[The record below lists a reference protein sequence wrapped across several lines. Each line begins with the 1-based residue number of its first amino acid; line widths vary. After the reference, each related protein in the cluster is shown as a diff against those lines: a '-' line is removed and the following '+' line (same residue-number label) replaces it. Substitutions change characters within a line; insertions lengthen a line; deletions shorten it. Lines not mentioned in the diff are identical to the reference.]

1 MGVVVQKFGGT
12 SVADAARI
20 NRAARRVALARSK
33 GDDVVVVVSARG
45 SLTDELIDLAREV
58 CPDPPA
64 RELDAL
70 LSTGEQQSA
79 ALMAMALHRM
89 GVAAESLAGM
99 QIGILTDGVFTRAR
113 IESIDPTRVR
123 EVLGRGKVA
132 IVAGFQGVDTE
143 GNITTLG
150 RGASDTT
157 AVALA
162 AALGADICE
171 IYTDVDGVYTA
182 DPRIVPTAR
191 RIPVISYDEMLE
203 LASLGAGVLHSRSV
217 EIGKKFGVPIHVRSS
232 FTDAP
237 GTMVVQEV
245 EAMEKILVSGAT
257 VTENEAK
264 ITLRE
269 VPDQPGIAAEVFDG
283 VGRHNVVV
291 DMIVQTPSR
300 GGTTD
305 LSFTVPKESM
315 SEALAAAEE
324 VGNRIGA
331 AAVECDQNIAKV
343 SVVGVGM
350 RSHTGVAARMFRSL
364 ADAGV
369 NIQMISTSEIKIS
382 CIIEGEKAHQAL
394 RAVHAAFGLD
404 AEPAGT

>member
-1 MGVVVQKFGGT
+1 MGLIVQKFGGT
-12 SVADAARI
+12 SVADAQGI
-20 NRAARRVALARSK
+20 NRAARRAALARAA

-45 SLTDELIDLAREV
+45 NLTDELIELARKLS
-58 CPDPPA
+58 PQPPA

-79 ALMAMALHRM
+79 ALMAMALHEM
-89 GVAAESLAGM
+89 GVAAESLAGV
-99 QIGILTDGVFTRAR
+99 QIGIRTDGVFTRAR
-113 IESIDPTRVR
+113 IENVDPTRVR
-123 EVLGRGKVA
+123 EVLRAGRVA
-132 IVAGFQGVDTE
+132 IVAGFQGADAA

-162 AALGADICE
+162 AALGAQMCE

-237 GTMVVQEV
+237 GTLVVQEV
-245 EAMEKILVSGAT
+245 QAMEKIHVSGAT
-257 VTENEAK
+257 VTENDAK
-264 ITLRE
+264 ITLRG
-269 VPDQPGIAAEVFDG
+269 VPDQPGIAAEVFDA
-283 VGRHNVVV
+283 VGQHNVVV
-291 DMIVQTPSR
+291 DMIVQPPSR
-300 GGTTD
+300 RGKTD
-305 LSFTVPKESM
+305 MSFTVPKDCVA
-315 SEALAAAEE
+315 EALAAAQEI
-324 VGNRIGA
+324 GSRLGA
-331 AAVECDQNIAKV
+331 AGVECDERIAKV

-350 RSHTGVAARMFRSL
+350 RSHTGVAAKMFRAL
-364 ADAGV
+364 AEAGV
-369 NIQMISTSEIKIS
+369 NIQIISTSEIKIS
-382 CIIEGEKAHQAL
+382 CVIEQDQAHKAL
-394 RAVHAAFGLD
+394 RAVHAAFELD
-404 AEPAGT
+404 AEPTQT

>member
-1 MGVVVQKFGGT
+1 MGLVVQKFGGT
-12 SVADAARI
+12 SVADPERI
-20 NRAARRVALARSK
+20 NRSARRAALARSA
-33 GDDVVVVVSARG
+33 GDEVVVVVSARG
-45 SLTDELIDLAREV
+45 DLTDELIALARQIA
-58 CPDPPA
+58 PQPPA

-79 ALMAMALHRM
+79 ALMAMALHEM
-89 GVAAESLAGM
+89 GVPAESLAGV
-99 QIGILTDGVFTRAR
+99 QIGIRTDGVYTRAR
-113 IESIDPTRVR
+113 IEDVDPSRVR
-123 EVLGRGKVA
+123 EVLAAGRVA
-132 IVAGFQGVDTE
+132 IVAGFQGADAN

-162 AALGADICE
+162 AALHADICE

-191 RIPVISYDEMLE
+191 LIPRISYDEMLE

-245 EAMEKILVSGAT
+245 QAMEKIVVSGAT
-257 VTENEAK
+257 VTEDEAK
-264 ITLRE
+264 ITFRA
-269 VPDQPGIAAEVFDG
+269 VPDQPGIAAEVFDA
-283 VGRHNVVV
+283 VGLHNVVV

-300 GGTTD
+300 EGTTD
-305 LSFTVPKESM
+305 LSFTVPKENVT
-315 SEALAAAEE
+315 EALAAAEA
-324 VGNRIGA
+324 VGERIGA
-331 AAVECDQNIAKV
+331 AAVECDERIAKV

-350 RSHTGVAARMFRSL
+350 RSHTGVAAKMFRTL
-364 ADAGV
+364 ADNGV
-369 NIQMISTSEIKIS
+369 NIQVISTSEIKIS
-382 CIIEGEKAHQAL
+382 CVIDQAKAHQAL
-394 RAVHAAFGLD
+394 RAVHDAFELD
-404 AEPAGT
+404 ADPS

>member
-1 MGVVVQKFGGT
+1 MGLVVQKFGGT
-12 SVADAARI
+12 SVADAERI
-20 NRAARRVALARSK
+20 NRAARRVALARSA
-33 GDDVVVVVSARG
+33 GDEVVVVVSARG
-45 SLTDELIDLAREV
+45 QLTDELIDLARDI
-58 CPDPPA
+58 CPEPPA

-89 GVAAESLAGM
+89 GVPAESLAGL

-113 IESIDPTRVR
+113 IEDVDPKRIR
-123 EVLGRGKVA
+123 EVLKRGRVA
-132 IVAGFQGVDTE
+132 IVAGFQGADAA

-162 AALGADICE
+162 AALKAQMCE

-191 RIPVISYDEMLE
+191 RIPVVTYDEMLE

-237 GTMVVQEV
+237 GTMVVQEAK
-245 EAMEKILVSGAT
+245 AMEKFLVSGAT
-257 VTENEAK
+257 VTENDAK
-264 ITLRE
+264 LTLRG
-269 VPDQPGIAAEVFDG
+269 VPDKPGIAAGVFEA
-283 VGRHNVVV
+283 VGQYNVVV

-300 GGTTD
+300 RGKTD
-305 LSFTVPKESM
+305 MSFTVPKDCVA
-315 SEALAAAEE
+315 EALAAAQAI
-324 VGNRIGA
+324 GTQIGA
-331 AAVECDQNIAKV
+331 AGVECDERIAKV

-350 RSHTGVAARMFRSL
+350 RSHTGVAAKMFRAL
-364 ADAGV
+364 AEAGV

-382 CIIEGEKAHQAL
+382 CVVDESRGEDAVRAIHKAF
-394 RAVHAAFGLD
+394 RLD
-404 AEPAGT
+404 QRP